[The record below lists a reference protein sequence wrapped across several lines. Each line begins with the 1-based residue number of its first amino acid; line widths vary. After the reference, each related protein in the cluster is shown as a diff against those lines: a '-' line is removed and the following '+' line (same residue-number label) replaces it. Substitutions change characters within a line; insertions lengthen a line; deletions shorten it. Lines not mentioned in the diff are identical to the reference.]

1 MIRKLSC
8 IAALLVAL
16 SAAQANAGIVITEWA
31 YSAANGEYIEL
42 TNTGAAAVDL
52 TGWSYDD
59 DSGVVGSTDLSSLGL
74 VNPGQSVI
82 LTEST
87 AAAFQTAWS
96 LTGVA
101 VLGEVID
108 NLGRNDQ
115 INIWDNNGVLVD
127 RLTFGDQT
135 FAGSIRTQNK
145 SGNPITAAALGA
157 NDPFQWQL
165 SFIGDGYG
173 TYASTGGDLGNPGI
187 NTVPEPAT
195 LAMLAIGCIAMIRRR
210 K

>member
-1 MIRKLSC
+1 MTKKLAC
-8 IAALLVAL
+8 MATALVAF

-42 TNTGAAAVDL
+42 TNTGASAVDL

-59 DSGVVGSTDLSSLGL
+59 DGRVVGSTDLSTLGL

-87 AAAFQTAWS
+87 AAAFQTAWN

-101 VLGEVID
+101 VLGGVID
-108 NLGRNDQ
+108 NLGRNDE
-115 INIWDNNGVLVD
+115 INVWDNNGVLVD

-145 SGNPITAAALGA
+145 SGNPISAAALGA
-157 NDPFQWQL
+157 NNPFQWQL

-195 LAMLAIGCIAMIRRR
+195 LALLAIGGIAMIRRR

>member
-1 MIRKLSC
+1 MTRKLSC
-8 IAALLVAL
+8 IATLFVAL

-42 TNTGAAAVDL
+42 TNTGAAAIDL

-59 DSGVVGSTDLSSLGL
+59 DGRVVGSTDLSTLGL

-87 AAAFQTAWS
+87 AAAFQTAWN

-101 VLGEVID
+101 ILGGVID
-108 NLGRNDQ
+108 NLGRNDE
-115 INIWDNNGVLVD
+115 INVWDNNGVLVD

-195 LAMLAIGCIAMIRRR
+195 LALLAIGGVAMIRRR